1 MNADPRPTLLSAG
14 ARAPW
19 LRASFALALAIS
31 TAACGTPEGGEHDD
45 HEETDETVSEAATAS
60 SPVPGHGV
68 TTPFGKPGTRWAA
81 GYHTGDDY
89 AAVSGRN
96 VVSTRAGRVVAAGW
110 NVWGSAYGL
119 QVIVETDGIR
129 HLYAH
134 LSELAVRSGDRVAF
148 GQKLGEVGATGNVTG
163 SHLHYEERHAPF
175 GYYDHRRPVFNKTS
189 PSGGGAQPAA
199 QGYKNWIYGRTHADI
214 EGLQRA
220 LVSAG
225 CDVVGKY
232 NNTYGDSTKRA
243 VTCFQRA
250 QGWSGADADGFV
262 GPTTAA
268 RLFLVGDVYVD
279 KLTRGVTNSDSV
291 RMLQQ
296 RINEVRNTSLRI
308 SGNYDAA
315 TQSAVQAWQRSI
327 GDRGSAADGNM
338 GPMQSRALFPSGR
351 YDVR

>member
-1 MNADPRPTLLSAG
+1 MNADARSTLLPPRLA
-14 ARAPW
+14 
-19 LRASFALALAIS
+19 LTLALAFGA
-31 TAACGTPEGGEHDD
+31 AACGNVEGGEHDD

-89 AAVSGRN
+89 AAVTGRS
-96 VVSTRAGRVVAAGW
+96 VVATRAGRVVAAGW
-110 NVWGSAYGL
+110 NTWGSAYGL

-134 LSELAVRSGDRVAF
+134 LSELSVRSGDRVSF

-163 SHLHYEERHAPF
+163 SHLHYEERHAPY
-175 GYYDHRRPVFNKTS
+175 GYYDHRRPAFNKTS
-189 PSGGGAQPAA
+189 PSGGGSTPPAA
-199 QGYKNWIYGRTHADI
+199 QGYKNWVYGRTHADV

-225 CDVVGKY
+225 CDVEGKY
-232 NNTYGDSTKRA
+232 TNTYGDSTKRA

-250 QGWSGADADGFV
+250 QGWSGSDADGHM

-268 RLFLVGDVYVD
+268 RLFLVGDVFVD
-279 KLTRGVTNSDSV
+279 KLHRGVTDSDSV

-296 RINEVRNTSLRI
+296 RINEVRNSSLRI

-327 GDRGSAADGNM
+327 GDRGTAADGNM